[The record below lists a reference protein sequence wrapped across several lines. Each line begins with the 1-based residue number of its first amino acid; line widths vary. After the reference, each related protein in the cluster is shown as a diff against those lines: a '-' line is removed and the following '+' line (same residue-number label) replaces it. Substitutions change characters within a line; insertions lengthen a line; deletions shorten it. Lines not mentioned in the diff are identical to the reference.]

1 MIVELL
7 NLGSLLSI
15 PARKLSLGQRM
26 KADMG
31 MVFLHSP
38 QILFLDEPTLG
49 LDINI
54 KQTIRSFIKEMN
66 EKKETSVFLTS
77 HDLKDIDEICKSA
90 IILSDGKLFY
100 DGDIEK
106 LKNQYTEKKV
116 IKIIGNSTQNLQLLL
131 PKAMVKEEGQI
142 ITISYKKREY
152 SFEYIWNLI
161 MSFIEVKDIS
171 IHESSIEDIVAKI
184 FKEKV

>member
-106 LKNQYTEKKV
+106 LKNQYTEKK
-116 IKIIGNSTQNLQLLL
+116 S
-131 PKAMVKEEGQI
+131 
-142 ITISYKKREY
+142 
-152 SFEYIWNLI
+152 
-161 MSFIEVKDIS
+161 
-171 IHESSIEDIVAKI
+171 
-184 FKEKV
+184 